1 MSTSL
6 ELQRTADDGWSDE
19 DVVAQV
25 LGGNTAAFEILMR
38 RYNQRLYRV
47 LRSILRDDSEAE
59 DVMQEAYVRAYQH
72 LNQFAGRAK
81 FSTWL
86 TRIAVNEALARLRHR
101 ARFTT
106 LDIQPGSDGGSMT
119 ELSSTAPSPE
129 EETVKAEAKSLLEQA
144 ILALPES
151 YRTILLMRDVEGMST
166 AESAECL
173 DITEENVKI
182 RLYRARALMRKQLYS
197 RVSATSSAAFQFMG
211 PRCDRVVKAVFERL
225 HRLERRQPIS

>member
-1 MSTSL
+1 
-6 ELQRTADDGWSDE
+6 
-19 DVVAQV
+19 
-25 LGGNTAAFEILMR
+25 
-38 RYNQRLYRV
+38 
-47 LRSILRDDSEAE
+47 
-59 DVMQEAYVRAYQH
+59 
-72 LNQFAGRAK
+72 
-81 FSTWL
+81 
-86 TRIAVNEALARLRHR
+86 
-101 ARFTT
+101 
-106 LDIQPGSDGGSMT
+106 
-119 ELSSTAPSPE
+119 
-129 EETVKAEAKSLLEQA
+129 LEQA

-197 RVSATSSAAFQFMG
+197 RVSATSSAAFQFLG